1 MLKMGDCTQ
10 PSVWGKPVVLAL
22 VLLHRPPSYSH
33 GRGLSP
39 NLKLGKWPAD
49 SSHFPP
55 SNPSVRIVGLRD
67 HAQLLSLY

>member
-1 MLKMGDCTQ
+1 MRDCMQ
-10 PSVWGKPVVLAL
+10 PNVWGKLVVLAL
-22 VLLHRPPSYSH
+22 VLHRSPSYSH
-33 GRGLSP
+33 GQGLSP
-39 NLKLGKWPAD
+39 NLKLGEWPPD